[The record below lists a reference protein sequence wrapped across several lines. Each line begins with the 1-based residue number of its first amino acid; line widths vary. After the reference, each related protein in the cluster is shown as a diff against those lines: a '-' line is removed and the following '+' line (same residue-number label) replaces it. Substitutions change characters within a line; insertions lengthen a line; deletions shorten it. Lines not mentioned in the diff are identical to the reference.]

1 MFFVLIQSAIKV
13 RPSPS
18 DDLKQIIELLSRAS
32 VNDIYLYLYIRHFR
46 VQTRGMI

>member
-32 VNDIYLYLYIRHFR
+32 VNDIYLYIRHFR